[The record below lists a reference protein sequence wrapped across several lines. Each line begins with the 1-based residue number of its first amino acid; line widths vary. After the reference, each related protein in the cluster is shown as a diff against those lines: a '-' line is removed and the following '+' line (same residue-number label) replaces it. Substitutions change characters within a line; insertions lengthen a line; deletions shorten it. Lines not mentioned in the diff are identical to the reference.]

1 MSAVLYIIIW
11 YYYINHISNVIFFNK
26 RSSIKMIKKKLP
38 QVENQLIEKNI
49 ENKYI
54 FPKKK
59 RVFKLSH
66 FTNSLALFFT
76 RTMLINL

>member
-1 MSAVLYIIIW
+1 MLLLIYITNIFT
-11 YYYINHISNVIFFNK
+11 NHITSNVIFFNK
-26 RSSIKMIKKKLP
+26 RSSIKKYKKLP
-38 QVENQLIEKNI
+38 KVENQLSVKNI
-49 ENKYI
+49 ENKYKYVSL
-54 FPKKK
+54 KKK

>member
-26 RSSIKMIKKKLP
+26 RSSIKNKIKLP
-38 QVENQLIEKNI
+38 KTDFQLSVKNI

-54 FPKKK
+54 FPKK
-59 RVFKLSH
+59 
-66 FTNSLALFFT
+66 
-76 RTMLINL
+76 